1 MVPVQ
6 CLLYYLVFM
15 DFFMQFTKNP
25 EFVIKYTYLT
35 VKAQEL
41 ASLPYHCILAGYR
54 PSNFGKPLGLQVFP
68 ITTPL

>member
-1 MVPVQ
+1 
-6 CLLYYLVFM
+6 M

-41 ASLPYHCILAGYR
+41 TSLPYYCIPAGYR
-54 PSNFGKPLGLQVFP
+54 PSNFGKPCLGLASLP
-68 ITTPL
+68 NYYTPVGYRI